1 MRTDCG
7 LICVFF
13 FILMAGQAFAGDTV
27 LIQDTAGREV
37 VIPADPQR
45 IVSVTVVMPP
55 LLFAVDGSGNRIKG
69 MHPVTQ
75 AAVKSSA
82 LARMAPELLDVPT
95 GFVRGAYKVNIEE
108 LLKLQPDLVFQVG
121 TEPREIEKI
130 EAAGIPV
137 LSTDSS
143 DFYSYFT
150 GYLRMLGQVLN
161 KEQRAAQLR
170 KDFDDELERI
180 KEKVADINPAER
192 PKGLILF
199 NAERLMATGSGS
211 FANFWLENTGAVNVA
226 AELRTSPRGATV
238 GMEQILAWDPDV
250 IYITN
255 FCQTMPEDL
264 YENRI
269 SGQDWSVVR
278 AVKNKRVYKIPL
290 GEYRWYPPSADS
302 VLMLQWMASRNH
314 PELFGDLDMKAVIKS
329 HFKRVYAFDLA
340 DADIEKIL
348 NPAPTIDWKWN

>member
-1 MRTDCG
+1 MRTGFG
-7 LICVFF
+7 LIFVLFL
-13 FILMAGQAFAGDTV
+13 ILAAGQAHAADTIQ
-27 LIQDTAGREV
+27 IQDTAGRTVE
-37 VIPADPQR
+37 IPADPQR

-55 LLFAVDGSGNRIKG
+55 LLFAVDGNGNRIKG

-82 LARMAPELLDVPT
+82 LAKMAPELLDVPT
-95 GFVRGAYKVNIEE
+95 GFVKGAYKVNIEE

-121 TEPREIEKI
+121 SEPREIEKI

-143 DFYSYFT
+143 DFYSYFA

-161 KEQRAAQLR
+161 KEQRAARLR

-180 KEKVADINPAER
+180 REKVAHVAPADR

-255 FCQTMPEDL
+255 FCQTKPEDL

-269 SGQDWSVVR
+269 PGQDWSAVR
-278 AVKNKRVYKIPL
+278 AVRNKRVYKIPL

-302 VLMLQWMASRNH
+302 VLMLKWIAAKNH
-314 PELFGDLDMKAVIKS
+314 PELFGDLDMEATIKG
-329 HFKRVYAFDLA
+329 HFKKVYAFDLT
-340 DADIEKIL
+340 DADVAKIL
-348 NPAPTIDWKWN
+348 NPDPTIDWKWN